1 MYVRICFLQV
11 FSALID
17 ANQYLVGEKYIN
29 EKL

>member
-17 ANQYLVGEKYIN
+17 ANQYLVGEK
-29 EKL
+29 